1 MAKKAVKKEGKAKKD
16 NGALAAVDL
25 RGKTRDEL
33 NDLVVA
39 FKKEQMNL
47 RFQKTMGTLQ
57 APLRNRVLRRN
68 IAKINTVLNEVKI
81 KEAKNA

>member
-1 MAKKAVKKEGKAKKD
+1 MAKKAAKKEGKKD
-16 NGALAAVDL
+16 TGALAAVDL

-33 NDLVVA
+33 LDLVTSS
-39 FKKEQMNL
+39 KKEQMNL

-57 APLRNRVLRRN
+57 SPLRNRVLRRN